1 MIESKSADPLKE
13 FLNRSDRSYSKLYK
27 EISDWVSQLTMK
39 DPNWKFWASFV
50 FIYLCTCLCVVGF
63 GDPDMAFMPILEYLL
78 KGVIVIRLSKTQN
91 QPATYH
97 PSHPP
102 KSEI

>member
-50 FIYLCTCLCVVGF
+50 FIYLCTCLCVVEF
-63 GDPDMAFMPILEYLL
+63 GDPDMAILEYLL
-78 KGVIVIRLSKTQN
+78 NDQAKQNPESTCSRL
-91 QPATYH
+91 PTYH